1 MKQLYEMIN
10 KMAIGVKIGFIVI
23 AVIIMA
29 SYPVRAQEKQEKLM
43 EIYGFIMTD
52 AGYNFNQIDPK
63 WFDAVRPSKL
73 PSYKNQ
79 FGTDGNFFFSVR
91 QTRLGF
97 RNYFKTSLGELR
109 TRFEFDMFGIGVNA
123 GQTTFR
129 LRHAFAELGK
139 FTVGQTYSPFMD
151 IDIFPNILEYWGPNG
166 MVAFKNIQLR
176 FSPIQG
182 DTRLSFALERPGASE
197 DQGIYKD
204 RIELKEVHFRFPLPD
219 LSAEYRQAFKSGYV
233 EIAGIA
239 RSIKWEDQ
247 NTDSLNLS
255 GRAIGWGVNLST
267 NLNLGKKDVFK
278 GQVIYG
284 KGVQNYM
291 NDAPLDIG
299 IKNNF
304 TNHIKPVLGVPLPVL
319 GISAFINH
327 KWNEKLTSAIGYS
340 LVNISNS
347 NAQANDA
354 FRKGQYV
361 VANLL
366 FYPTSN
372 TMVGIEYQWGDRS
385 NFSDGWTS
393 SITKIQCSFKY
404 NFSQSF
410 YKN

>member
-10 KMAIGVKIGFIVI
+10 KMARGIKIGFIVI
-23 AVIIMA
+23 AVIIMP

-73 PSYKNQ
+73 PSYENQ

-204 RIELKEVHFRFPLPD
+204 RIELKEVHFRF
-219 LSAEYRQAFKSGYV
+219 
-233 EIAGIA
+233 
-239 RSIKWEDQ
+239 
-247 NTDSLNLS
+247 
-255 GRAIGWGVNLST
+255 
-267 NLNLGKKDVFK
+267 
-278 GQVIYG
+278 
-284 KGVQNYM
+284 
-291 NDAPLDIG
+291 
-299 IKNNF
+299 
-304 TNHIKPVLGVPLPVL
+304 
-319 GISAFINH
+319 
-327 KWNEKLTSAIGYS
+327 
-340 LVNISNS
+340 
-347 NAQANDA
+347 
-354 FRKGQYV
+354 
-361 VANLL
+361 
-366 FYPTSN
+366 
-372 TMVGIEYQWGDRS
+372 
-385 NFSDGWTS
+385 
-393 SITKIQCSFKY
+393 
-404 NFSQSF
+404 
-410 YKN
+410 